1 MTPTQAHTARMV
13 ASSRRPRVRRPALAL
28 RRATAADAPHIHAL
42 IDQHAEEGRLLPRR
56 LDELTLHADRFVV
69 ASARSRVVACGE
81 LAPLSLSVGEIRSF
95 VVDEAVRH
103 VGLGQLIVNELRRR
117 ARVDGFDRLCA
128 FTHAPSY
135 FAKLGFSIVPH
146 TWLPEKI
153 ATDCSACSL
162 FRHCGQFAMLL
173 DLDPVAQPGFEGMLS
188 A

>member
-1 MTPTQAHTARMV
+1 MTPTHTHAAGVV
-13 ASSRRPRVRRPALAL
+13 ASSRRARTRRPTL
-28 RRATAADAPHIHAL
+28 RTATAADAPQIHAL
-42 IDQHAEEGRLLPRR
+42 IGRHAEEGRLLPRR

-69 ASARSRVVACGE
+69 ASARDRVVACGE

-103 VGLGQLIVNELRRR
+103 VGLGQRIVNELRRR

-173 DLDPVAQPGFEGMLS
+173 DLDPVAQPRFEGMLS